1 MAFQFMHVEAYGRTL
16 TSGNQKKTKAGGH
29 TVRSIVAEATRE
41 PGNTSHIDAP
51 QPPHY
56 LHGKPLEQLESACEA
71 WASTAVDASGK
82 KLRKDALC
90 LLAGVFSAPDGTT
103 PDEWQKIKEDALGWL
118 TKRYGDRLQTVVEHV
133 DESHPH
139 CHFYV
144 IPRPGERFDAIHDG
158 KRAANEL
165 PKGTLKGER
174 NQAYK
179 AAMRSFQD
187 EYHEHVGAP
196 NGMTRIGPGRR
207 RLTREAWKLEQMQQE
222 HIAQQL
228 QHADAL
234 VAQAGHALEGAKAGV
249 ERIRSDAL
257 SEIRKMQQKALSDAD
272 KAQETARQEG
282 IEQGRTEALEQFG
295 KSSLW
300 AKLTGLLSRKDTE
313 IEALKTEVKTLRKE
327 RDKAGKEVSRLGALV
342 KSVKAAGKSV
352 AERFLGLE
360 RERDDALTRAEKAER
375 QRDHFKTVVGVL
387 QERDEGHAELVADR
401 DLQRARADAAERK
414 LAQYEAPT
422 VEQGH
427 GYGQPRNIA
436 KKGDDLNLN

>member
-1 MAFQFMHVEAYGRTL
+1 MSFQFMHVESYSRT
-16 TSGNQKKTKAGGH
+16 TPKTGKTGGH
-29 TVRSIVAEATRE
+29 SVRSIVAEANRE
-41 PGNTSHIDAP
+41 RGNTPHVEAP
-51 QPPHY
+51 EPPTY
-56 LHGKPLEQLESACEA
+56 VYGKPLEELEGTCEA
-71 WASTAVDASGK
+71 WAADTTDAKGRK
-82 KLRKDALC
+82 ARKDALC
-90 LLAGVFSAPDGTT
+90 LLAGVFSAPEGTT
-103 PDEWQKIKEDALGWL
+103 PEQWESIKADALEWL
-118 TKRYGDRLQTVVEHV
+118 KGRYGDRLQTVIEHT
-133 DESHPH
+133 DEAHPH

-144 IPRPGERFDAIHDG
+144 VPRPGERFDAIHDG

-165 PKGTLKGER
+165 PKDTLKGER

-207 RLTREAWKLEQMQQE
+207 RMTREAWKLEQIQHEEIGQK
-222 HIAQQL
+222 L
-228 QHADAL
+228 QRADAL
-234 VAQAGHALEGAKAGV
+234 VVEAGHALEGAKTDV

-257 SEIRKMQQKALSDAD
+257 AEIRKMQQKALSDAD
-272 KAQETARQEG
+272 KAQEKARTEG

-313 IEALKTEVKTLRKE
+313 IEALKTEVKTLTKE
-327 RDKAGKEVSRLGALV
+327 RNKATKEVGRLGALV

-352 AERFLGLE
+352 AERFLGVE
-360 RERDDALTRAEKAER
+360 RERDDALVRAEKAER

-401 DLQRARADAAERK
+401 DFQRARADAAERK
-414 LAQYEAPT
+414 LAVYEAPAKEQAQTYRDHQKT
-422 VEQGH
+422 V
-427 GYGQPRNIA
+427 
-436 KKGDDLNLN
+436 KKGDDYTYQ